1 MNTKARSSLPAVVL
15 RHYYEFMSEGL
26 AKGQRV
32 VVSHL
37 QGQEIGTVESVNYMT
52 NKVLVYFDYEDCP
65 HFDSFNLNQV
75 TAYRPKLVD
84 DSK

>member
-1 MNTKARSSLPAVVL
+1 MNTNAGCSLPAVVP

-26 AKGQRV
+26 VKGQRV
-32 VVSHL
+32 VVTHL
-37 QGQEIGTVESVNYMT
+37 QGEEFGTVESVNYT
-52 NKVLVYFDYEDCP
+52 TKKVLVYFDYEDCP

-75 TAYRPKLVD
+75 TAYRPKLVE